1 MKHLLSGVALGA
13 VLAIAVPVWAQAPS
27 TPPGAAAPP
36 SASSTAPPSSA
47 ASSTQAPAASEKAV
61 TAPSKTASGWV
72 QPRPRRQAHRVR
84 RYARYGYRP
93 YYGYYGWGS
102 PSDHM
107 ARELNAQQLGGYGYG
122 WGYSPYA
129 RSRYVPYD

>member
-1 MKHLLSGVALGA
+1 MKLLLSSVALGA

-27 TPPGAAAPP
+27 TPPSAAAPP
-36 SASSTAPPSSA
+36 SASSTEPPSSA
-47 ASSTQAPAASEKAV
+47 ASSTQAPAASEKAA
-61 TAPSKTASGWV
+61 TAPSKTASSGA

-93 YYGYYGWGS
+93 YYGYYRWGS

-107 ARELNAQQLGGYGYG
+107 ARQLNAQQLYGGG
-122 WGYSPYA
+122 WGGGPYS
-129 RSRYVPYD
+129 RSSHDSPN

>member
-1 MKHLLSGVALGA
+1 MKHLLSSVALGA

-27 TPPGAAAPP
+27 TPPSAAAPP
-36 SASSTAPPSSA
+36 SASSAAPPSSA
-47 ASSTQAPAASEKAV
+47 ASPTQAPALEKTA

-107 ARELNAQQLGGYGYG
+107 ARQLNAQQLGGYGYG

-129 RSRYVPYD
+129 RSRYVPGD